1 MAVAPKGFSFA
12 DATGPRLIGA
22 AFIDT
27 PAGHAAL
34 GTACTLASRARG
46 LVRVLTVCEPPNPVV
61 TGMLDALALEQVRT
75 SRQNAVVAVLARG
88 LDAVRIGRSAG
99 GEIRPGSRP
108 KRSPPRHRTSTSWS
122 AAHAGRAR
130 SARFSS
136 AAPRTR
142 SSGRRRAPC
151 SSCRPMRPPAQFD
164 ERRRVDGRSAC
175 GIRAV
180 QPSEP
185 PTGPALTATTTETVL
200 NRADPPCVKRL
211 ADDASRAAQP
221 ARRRRS

>member
-1 MAVAPKGFSFA
+1 MLVIGSSLRGQLGRVLPGAVTDRLLHGAPCPVAVAPKGFSFA

-75 SRQNAVVAVLARG
+75 SRQNTVEAVLARG

-99 GEIRPGSRP
+99 GEILSGQPAEALAAASQDLDLLVCGSRGSGP
-108 KRSPPRHRTSTSWS
+108 IRSIFLGSTSHS
-122 AAHAGRAR
+122 LVRKAACPVLIVPTQG
-130 SARFSS
+130 
-136 AAPRTR
+136 
-142 SSGRRRAPC
+142 
-151 SSCRPMRPPAQFD
+151 PPAQCD
-164 ERRRVDGRSAC
+164 ERHRVDG
-175 GIRAV
+175 AV
-180 QPSEP
+180 SVRHPS
-185 PTGPALTATTTETVL
+185 GTAM
-200 NRADPPCVKRL
+200 
-211 ADDASRAAQP
+211 
-221 ARRRRS
+221 